1 MLGVV
6 YQTTPAM
13 LRDLPALLEE
23 QVKAAGQEF
32 IRSSFVTFGP
42 SSLDFELLFDVF
54 SDDYDVVTA
63 ARTDVAI
70 RLFEAMTNAGNDF
83 AYPTQ
88 TTFHAAPDGP
98 MILPYAETVTMHA
111 PEPQKADPKT
121 RR

>member
-1 MLGVV
+1 MRISDWSSDVCSSDLLVISNTNLLAKEITNFAHLHRRRVTFMLGVV

-70 RLFEAMTNAGNDF
+70 RLLEAMTNAGYD
-83 AYPTQ
+83 
-88 TTFHAAPDGP
+88 
-98 MILPYAETVTMHA
+98 
-111 PEPQKADPKT
+111 
-121 RR
+121 